1 MGPFSGMYK
10 LGVGTVDPAGG
21 KEEEII
27 LQLLSSPP
35 DAESSIHEF
44 LIPLC
49 FLATCRALRGVLR
62 SPRAPRDKCSHL
74 VSTLPISLSTSHFC
88 AHLGFP
94 GEYHLQLSA

>member
-1 MGPFSGMYK
+1 MYK
-10 LGVGTVDPAGG
+10 LCLGTVDPVGG

-27 LQLLSSPP
+27 LQLPSSPP
-35 DAESSIHEF
+35 GAESFIHEF

-49 FLATCRALRGVLR
+49 FLAVCRAVRGVLR
-62 SPRAPRDKCSHL
+62 CPRAPSHKCSHF
-74 VSTLPISLSTSHFC
+74 VSTLPMSLSTSHFC